1 MARNYDIDDDA
12 FYADPENYQ
21 FSGDEIRSLNV
32 RALEDY
38 ELRVPMT
45 PAEKRALRK
54 WVASGHSVSESP
66 GSKYIC
72 DLGMDFLEDLS
83 LYDKLKIAKITLT
96 NTAPPSIEELEVL
109 MEQDADCDDFDENE
123 YCDLRTIKDKKDL
136 ELRLI
141 VPHGMLR
148 KVIYKN
154 GSYVWDIEFPKNMIK
169 GINRKIRKR

>member
-1 MARNYDIDDDA
+1 MARNYDIDEDA

-21 FSGDEIRSLNV
+21 FSEDEIRSLNA

-72 DLGMDFLEDLS
+72 DLGMDFLTTIGFTRAATPRMPTI
-83 LYDKLKIAKITLT
+83 LKKQL
-96 NTAPPSIEELEVL
+96 P
-109 MEQDADCDDFDENE
+109 
-123 YCDLRTIKDKKDL
+123 
-136 ELRLI
+136 
-141 VPHGMLR
+141 
-148 KVIYKN
+148 
-154 GSYVWDIEFPKNMIK
+154 
-169 GINRKIRKR
+169 